1 MADPADQPLARR
13 SIELIDI
20 AGSSVNNRS
29 SWMLELPPPTT
40 DLSAPAMSSRVR
52 VVRVSHVL
60 PAATTGANE
69 PATGGSPRHD
79 DDGRLLKLSFMDCLF
94 VGVAPM
100 QRLFF
105 YQGTGVPPFPSLVQ
119 SLRSSLAAVLR
130 DFAPLAGKLAYRPS
144 AGDLVVDLSPAAVSP
159 GVKFVEAEYDG
170 SVGDMRRLAS
180 GEEEEHDDPEAL
192 ARLGP
197 ELDAARL
204 PAPVLAVQ
212 VTRPA
217 AAGEDG
223 GGAVVGVS
231 IHHAVADGRS
241 VWQFMRAWSAAS
253 RSASSPS
260 PTFDRA
266 AILRHPEAEQLAR
279 RFLRTIAPAL
289 PTVRQPSTGRLTPEL
304 SQRRRTF
311 LIRADQIQSMKQRI
325 MAQSAAIGEPLEKVP
340 STYVAVSSLVWTS
353 IVRAKALVDD
363 HGGGGAACYFL
374 VPVDCR
380 RRLLPGDAGEGYFGN
395 CLSLAYAK
403 AAARDLTRP
412 DDAGIAHAAAAIRG
426 AAREKLAS
434 PLRGAE
440 RWVEVYAGMPRERFT
455 PTGSSD
461 RFMAYETDMGWGA
474 PSQVELVS
482 PPPGRGMVLLLGAP
496 DGGVQVTVAL
506 DHAHMDRFVANF
518 LQD

>member
-1 MADPADQPLARR
+1 
-13 SIELIDI
+13 
-20 AGSSVNNRS
+20 
-29 SWMLELPPPTT
+29 
-40 DLSAPAMSSRVR
+40 MSSRVR

-60 PAATTGANE
+60 PAATTGAN
-69 PATGGSPRHD
+69 

-105 YQGTGVPPFPSLVQ
+105 YQGPSVPPFPCLVQ

-130 DFAPLAGKLAYRPS
+130 DFPPLAGKLAYRQS
-144 AGDLVVDLSPAAVSP
+144 AGDLVVDLSPAAVSS
-159 GVKFVEAEYDG
+159 GVRFVEAEFDG

-253 RSASSPS
+253 RSASSTPP

-311 LIRADQIQSMKQRI
+311 LIRADQIQSVKQRI
-325 MAQSAAIGEPLEKVP
+325 MAQSAAIGEPLKKVP

-363 HGGGGAACYFL
+363 HGGGGGAAAACYFL

-412 DDAGIAHAAAAIRG
+412 DDAGIARAAAAIRD

-474 PSQVELVS
+474 PSRVELVS

-506 DHAHMDRFVANF
+506 DHAHMDHFAANF

>member
-1 MADPADQPLARR
+1 MAPADQPLARR

-20 AGSSVNNRS
+20 AGFECKQPIE
-29 SWMLELPPPTT
+29 LELPPPTIN
-40 DLSAPAMSSRVR
+40 LSALAMSSRVR

-60 PAATTGANE
+60 PAATTGAN
-69 PATGGSPRHD
+69 

-105 YQGTGVPPFPSLVQ
+105 YQGPSVPPFPCLVQ

-130 DFAPLAGKLAYRPS
+130 DFPPLAGKLAYRQS
-144 AGDLVVDLSPAAVSP
+144 AGDLVVDLSPAAVSS
-159 GVKFVEAEYDG
+159 GVRFVEAEFDG

-217 AAGEDG
+217 AAGDGG

-253 RSASSPS
+253 RSASSP
-260 PTFDRA
+260 PPTTTFDRA
-266 AILRHPEAEQLAR
+266 AIRHPEAEQLAR

-289 PTVRQPSTGRLTPEL
+289 PTVRRPSTTRLTPEL
-304 SQRRRTF
+304 AQRRRTF
-311 LIRADQIQSMKQRI
+311 LIRADQIQSVKQRI

-353 IVRAKALVDD
+353 IVRAKALIDHHGDD
-363 HGGGGAACYFL
+363 DCYFL

-412 DDAGIAHAAAAIRG
+412 DDAGIAHAAAAIRA

-474 PSQVELVS
+474 PSRVELVS
-482 PPPGRGMVLLLGAP
+482 PPSGRGMVLLLGAP

-506 DHAHMDRFVANF
+506 DHAHMDRFAANF
-518 LQD
+518 LQE